1 MKAAVYLA
9 IFLHFVR
16 KILAK
21 VSVRPSVPDTFLRF
35 SPGEPVGLDIV
46 VEDSISIAIYNRVIQ
61 FPPGT
66 SREDAW
72 RTLNRLNQL
81 DPAYVFGRRGES
93 GEVPT
98 VRYGVSAGSTYD
110 VDVTW
115 FRRSYGIRAYGIIRM
130 VVMKGKLPELAHPL

>member
-61 FPPGT
+61 FPPET
-66 SREDAW
+66 SDCIYFYLCHIFYLFSVGYNV
-72 RTLNRLNQL
+72 TLHLL
-81 DPAYVFGRRGES
+81 L
-93 GEVPT
+93 PT
-98 VRYGVSAGSTYD
+98 KVIFCLMCVNSM
-110 VDVTW
+110 
-115 FRRSYGIRAYGIIRM
+115 IRD
-130 VVMKGKLPELAHPL
+130 E